1 MGYIQVMSNNEQ
13 SFFINDTL
21 PSMNDIIAAC
31 HSKYRGKY
39 NNMKKKCAERIRFSM
54 TEACI
59 KPISHAVIE
68 FIWIEPNKRRDP
80 DNVCAGGRKFILDT
94 IVSCG
99 ILKDDSA
106 KYVMGFKDDWG
117 YDKSAPGV
125 QVTIKEIK

>member
-1 MGYIQVMSNNEQ
+1 MSNNEQ
-13 SFFINDTL
+13 TFFIDGTL

-39 NNMKKKCAERIRFSM
+39 NNMKKKSAERISLAMRESN
-54 TEACI
+54 I
-59 KPISHAVIE
+59 QHVDHALFE
-68 FIWIEPNKRRDP
+68 FLWIEPNKRRDP

-99 ILKDDSA
+99 IMKDDSA

-117 YDKSAPGV
+117 YDKESPGV
-125 QVTIKEIK
+125 QVTIKAI